1 MRAVECWACGE
12 RVEAESE
19 RDLTGELGEHMR
31 EAHEEEPEKAELRAW
46 IERKGYDT
54 DTRIQN
60 ILWIGRLLAS
70 AAAATFLL
78 LAAVNPTDAT
88 GTNRTVEVL
97 TYCAFAAIAG
107 TGLCVLLVLGRLLSR

>member
-12 RVEAESE
+12 VVEAETE
-19 RDLTGELGEHMR
+19 RDLAGALGEHML
-31 EAHEEEPEKAELRAW
+31 EAHGEEKSTSELRAW
-46 IERKGYDT
+46 IVRKGYDP
-54 DTRIQN
+54 DTRLQS
-60 ILWIGRLLAS
+60 ILWIGRLLSS

-78 LAAVNPTDAT
+78 LAAINPTDAT

-107 TGLCVLLVLGRLLSR
+107 TGLCVMLALGRMLSR